1 MSYHHN
7 NQGNVSTSYNEQYLT
22 SGNKYQYSAGNNTN
36 GSRNMNA
43 TLGLNW
49 QVDSMTFVN
58 IYGNF
63 NLTRNNSAN
72 NNRQGTFNENPH
84 LDILDPFSTISEV
97 PDDQKINDISMG
109 SLMRGNQHRSS
120 FHAISC
126 AGSIKKELPLD

>member
-1 MSYHHN
+1 
-7 NQGNVSTSYNEQYLT
+7 
-22 SGNKYQYSAGNNTN
+22 
-36 GSRNMNA
+36 MNA

-109 SLMRGNQHRSS
+109 SLMRGN
-120 FHAISC
+120 
-126 AGSIKKELPLD
+126 

>member
-84 LDILDPFSTISEV
+84 LDILDLSV
-97 PDDQKINDISMG
+97 PSVRYPMIK
-109 SLMRGNQHRSS
+109 NQ
-120 FHAISC
+120 
-126 AGSIKKELPLD
+126 